1 MKPLIR
7 QETPADILAIHALTK
22 AAFLN
27 APHTAHTEHF
37 IVDALRAAKALTA
50 SLVADDNGTV
60 VGHVAISP
68 VSIPDNTQ
76 GWYGLGPVSVSPA
89 LQRQGIG
96 SRLMAG
102 VLQQMKS
109 MGAAGC
115 VLVGDPAFYARFGF
129 VPATSLILP
138 GIPPQ
143 YFLAIA
149 FTQPLPQGI
158 VTFHEA
164 FTAQG

>member
-7 QETPADILAIHALTK
+7 QENPADIPSIHALTK

-27 APHTAHTEHF
+27 APHTAHAEQF
-37 IVDALRAAKALTA
+37 IVDALRAAKALSA
-50 SLVADDNGTV
+50 SLVADDNGNV

-96 SRLMAG
+96 SRLMAD
-102 VLQQMKS
+102 VV
-109 MGAAGC
+109 AAVPQAVQACKHERTSFRLGGRMAWLTC
-115 VLVGDPAFYARFGF
+115 RLKPPGDRHDASCT
-129 VPATSLILP
+129 V
-138 GIPPQ
+138 
-143 YFLAIA
+143 
-149 FTQPLPQGI
+149 
-158 VTFHEA
+158 
-164 FTAQG
+164 